1 MKHLTIKLLS
11 AALLALAGWTAADA
25 CTNLLVGKNASAD
38 GSTIITYA
46 ADSHTLFGDL
56 QYLPAADH
64 APGAMREIID
74 WDSGKRLSAIPEV
87 AHTYAVVGNM
97 NEHQVTIAE
106 STWGG
111 REELWDTTG
120 NSIIDYGSLMYIALQ
135 RSKTAR
141 EAIKWM
147 TELVAKYGYASE
159 GESFSIG
166 DPNEIWIMDMIG
178 KGPGEI
184 GAVWVAIRIPDDCI
198 AGHAN
203 NPRIW
208 KFDMKDKKNV
218 MYSKD
223 VITFAKKKGLYS
235 GKDADFAFA
244 PVYQKFDAGALR
256 GCDARVWSYFNR
268 FHKGMDAYLPFIY
281 GKTREDA
288 DIMPLYIKPDRKVS
302 VRDMQEMMRDHFEGT
317 PFDMTKDPGATTAY
331 GVPYRWRPMDFKVDG
346 VTYSQERAIATQQ
359 TGWVF
364 AAQMRSWLPDEVG
377 GCFWFGVDD
386 ANTSVFVPM
395 YCSITQVPESYRQ
408 GKADMYT
415 LDWDCAFWVNN
426 WVANQAYARYSQMIG
441 DIRKVQG
448 AIEDNF
454 AKQQS
459 VIEAQA
465 TSLLTTDRDAAIRLL
480 TNYSVNAGQDATAR
494 YRKLGE
500 YLFVK
505 YLDGNIKKE
514 KDGKFQRN
522 EWGTPSSPTFAGYTQ
537 EYYDML
543 VKGPNG
549 GNRLKVEEPVWLDPK
564 DKSE

>member
-1 MKHLTIKLLS
+1 MKHLSIKLLS
-11 AALLALAGWTAADA
+11 VALLALAGWTAADA
-25 CTNLLVGKNASAD
+25 CTNLLVGKNASVD

-64 APGAMREIID
+64 PAGAMRKIVD
-74 WDSGKRLSAIPEV
+74 WDSGKPMGEIPEV

-111 REELWDTTG
+111 REELWDLNG
-120 NSIIDYGSLMYIALQ
+120 KSIIDYGSLMYIALQ

-141 EAIKWM
+141 EAIKVM
-147 TELVAKYGYASE
+147 TDLVAKYGYASE

-178 KGPGEI
+178 KGPDEL

-208 KFDMKDKKNV
+208 KFNMKDKKNV

-223 VITFAKKKGLYS
+223 VISFAKKKGLYS

-281 GKTREDA
+281 GKTNADA
-288 DIMPLYIKPDRKVS
+288 DVMPLYVKPDRKIS
-302 VRDMQEMMRDHFEGT
+302 VRDIQNMMRDHFEGT
-317 PFDMTKDPGATTAY
+317 PFDMTVDPGATTAY
-331 GVPYRWRPMDFKVDG
+331 GVPYRWRPMDFEVDG
-346 VTYSQERAIATQQ
+346 VKYSQERAIATQQ

-386 ANTSVFVPM
+386 ANTAVFVPM

-415 LDWDCAFWVNN
+415 LDWECAFWVNN
-426 WVANQAYARYSQMIG
+426 WVANQAYHRYSQMIG

-459 VIEAQA
+459 VIEAEA

-494 YRKLGE
+494 YKKLGE

-514 KDGKFQRN
+514 ENGKFKRN
-522 EWGTPSSPTFAGYTQ
+522 EHGTPASPTFAGYTQ

-543 VKGPNG
+543 IKGPNG
-549 GNRLKVEEPVWLDPK
+549 GDRLKVEEPVWLDAK
-564 DKSE
+564 DKN

>member
-1 MKHLTIKLLS
+1 MKHLSIKLLS
-11 AALLALAGWTAADA
+11 VALLALAGWTAADA
-25 CTNLLVGKNASAD
+25 CTNLLVGKNASVD

-64 APGAMREIID
+64 PAGAMRKIVD
-74 WDSGKRLSAIPEV
+74 WDSGKPMGEIPEV

-111 REELWDTTG
+111 REELWDLNG
-120 NSIIDYGSLMYIALQ
+120 KSIIDYGSLMYIALQ

-141 EAIKWM
+141 EAIKVM
-147 TELVAKYGYASE
+147 TDLVAKYGYASE

-178 KGPGEI
+178 KGPDEL

-208 KFDMKDKKNV
+208 KFNMKDKKNV

-223 VITFAKKKGLYS
+223 VISFAKKKGLYS

-281 GKTREDA
+281 GKTNADA
-288 DIMPLYIKPDRKVS
+288 DVMPLYVKPDRKIS
-302 VRDMQEMMRDHFEGT
+302 VRDIQNMMRDHFEGT
-317 PFDMTKDPGATTAY
+317 PFDMTVDPGAATAY
-331 GVPYRWRPMDFKVDG
+331 GVPYRWRPMDFEVDG
-346 VTYSQERAIATQQ
+346 VKYSQERAIATQQ

-386 ANTSVFVPM
+386 ANTAVFVPM

-415 LDWDCAFWVNN
+415 LDWECAFWVNN
-426 WVANQAYARYSQMIG
+426 WVANQAYHRYSQMIG

-459 VIEAQA
+459 VIEAEA

-494 YRKLGE
+494 YKKLGE

-514 KDGKFQRN
+514 ENGKFKRN
-522 EWGTPSSPTFAGYTQ
+522 EHGTPASPTFAGYTQ

-543 VKGPNG
+543 IKGPNG
-549 GNRLKVEEPVWLDPK
+549 GDRLKVEEPVWLDAK
-564 DKSE
+564 DKN

>member
-1 MKHLTIKLLS
+1 MKHLTTKLLAVTVMAF
-11 AALLALAGWTAADA
+11 AAWATADA

-46 ADSHTLFGDL
+46 ADSHTLYGDL
-56 QYLPAADH
+56 QYIPAADH
-64 APGAMREIID
+64 APGAMRKIID
-74 WDSGKRLSAIPEV
+74 WDSGKPLGSIPEV

-97 NEHQVTIAE
+97 NEYQVTIAE

-223 VITFAKKKGLYS
+223 VISFAKKKGLFN
-235 GKDADFAFA
+235 GKDSEFAFA

-281 GKTREDA
+281 GKTCADA
-288 DIMPLYIKPDRKVS
+288 DVMPLYVKPDRKVS

-331 GVPYRWRPMDFKVDG
+331 GVPYRWRPMDFEVDG
-346 VTYSQERAIATQQ
+346 VKPRLI
-359 TGWVF
+359 
-364 AAQMRSWLPDEVG
+364 
-377 GCFWFGVDD
+377 C
-386 ANTSVFVPM
+386 
-395 YCSITQVPESYRQ
+395 
-408 GKADMYT
+408 
-415 LDWDCAFWVNN
+415 
-426 WVANQAYARYSQMIG
+426 
-441 DIRKVQG
+441 IRK
-448 AIEDNF
+448 
-454 AKQQS
+454 
-459 VIEAQA
+459 
-465 TSLLTTDRDAAIRLL
+465 
-480 TNYSVNAGQDATAR
+480 
-494 YRKLGE
+494 
-500 YLFVK
+500 
-505 YLDGNIKKE
+505 
-514 KDGKFQRN
+514 
-522 EWGTPSSPTFAGYTQ
+522 
-537 EYYDML
+537 
-543 VKGPNG
+543 
-549 GNRLKVEEPVWLDPK
+549 
-564 DKSE
+564 